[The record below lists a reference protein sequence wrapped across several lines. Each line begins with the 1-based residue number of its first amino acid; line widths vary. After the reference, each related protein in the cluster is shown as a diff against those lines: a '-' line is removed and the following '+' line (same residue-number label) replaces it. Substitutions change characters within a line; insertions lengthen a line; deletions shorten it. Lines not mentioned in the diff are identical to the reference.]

1 MSSETPTPSTTAN
14 TADGT
19 QGAESATLGAQV
31 DQIDQHALDEVAL
44 SRQEY
49 QWIVEL
55 MGRAPNRLEL
65 GLFGAMWSEHCGY
78 KNSRPL
84 LKRFPSTGERV
95 LLKVGE
101 ENAGAVDIGD
111 GQAVVFKIE
120 SHNHPSAIEP
130 YQGAA
135 TGVGGIVRDI
145 FTMGARPIALLD
157 SLRFGPLTSP
167 RNRYLFH
174 GIVGGVGG
182 YGNCLGIPTVG
193 GEIYFDE
200 SYSGNPLVNA
210 MCVGLIESD
219 KLIPAKAAGEGN
231 PVLVVGAAT
240 GRDGIHGAT
249 FASVELDESS
259 EERRPAVQVGD
270 PFTEKLLMEACLELR
285 DKGWIVG
292 MQDLGAAG
300 MTSSTVESAHKG
312 GAGIDLDVLRAPR
325 REAGMTPYDLMLSE
339 SQERMLVT
347 AKKGHE
353 DDVAALFARWGL
365 RSAVV
370 GHVVAEPVIRVREGE
385 QVVAEIPTE
394 YLTDKTPSYIRQGVQ
409 PQELRRLWT
418 FDYATLRPNLPK
430 PADALLRLIG
440 SPDLCSREDVYRTYD
455 TMVGTNTAIGPGSD
469 AAVLRVPPAE
479 DEPIGHSVTTGTEPG
494 ERLKL
499 LAMTTDGNGRLTY
512 LHSFNGG
519 ALAVAEAARNC
530 VVTGARPLALT
541 NCLNFGNP
549 EKPGAYYQ
557 MERAIDGMAEA
568 ARILETPVISGN
580 VSLYNES
587 FGQGIFPTP
596 VVGMVGLIE
605 GRAPTPS
612 AWGREGDVVAL
623 LGGWNAH
630 SGDLGGSSYLATIH
644 GTVAGH
650 PPLLDLDRE
659 RAVQR
664 LTLAGIERGLI
675 CSAHDCSDGG
685 LAVALAECAIWSGLG
700 LCGAE
705 TPLPGLAA
713 GDADALATL
722 AALYGEAPSRIVV
735 SVAPEDYE
743 ALAAL
748 AAEYETPVARLG
760 VVGGERLTFTSALD
774 VVIDDLRVT
783 WRDGLRVA
791 LGADD
796 AEQVAETFAAD

>member
-1 MSSETPTPSTTAN
+1 VTSDTPQSAQQSSTIPPEAF
-14 TADGT
+14 A
-19 QGAESATLGAQV
+19 
-31 DQIDQHALDEVAL
+31 IDQRELDEVAL

-49 QWIVEL
+49 TWIIEL
-55 MGRAPNRLEL
+55 LGRAPNRLEL

-84 LKRFPSTGERV
+84 LKRFPSTSERV
-95 LLKVGE
+95 IVKVGE

-157 SLRFGPLTSP
+157 SLRFGPLSNP

-182 YGNCLGIPTVG
+182 YGNCLGIPTVA

-210 MCVGLIESD
+210 MCVGLIESG
-219 KLIPAKAAGEGN
+219 KLIPAKASGAGN

-285 DKGWIVG
+285 DTGWIVG

-312 GAGIDLDVLRAPR
+312 HAGIELDVLKVPR
-325 REAGMTPYDLMLSE
+325 RESGMTPYDIMLSE
-339 SQERMLVT
+339 SQERMLVI
-347 AKKGHE
+347 AKAGHE
-353 DDVAALFARWGL
+353 DDVAKLFARWGL
-365 RSAVV
+365 RSAVI
-370 GHVVAEPVIRVREGE
+370 GHVIEEQVIRIKEGE
-385 QVVAEIPTE
+385 TICAEIPTE
-394 YLTDKTPSYIRQGVQ
+394 YLTDRTPSYTREGLEPPELQG
-409 PQELRRLWT
+409 LWA
-418 FDYATLRPNLPK
+418 FDYATLRGGLLSAN
-430 PADALLRLIG
+430 DALLRLLAA
-440 SPDLCSREDVYRTYD
+440 PDLCSREDVYRTYD
-455 TMVGTNTAIGPGSD
+455 TMVGTNTVIGPGSD
-469 AAVLRVPPAE
+469 AAALRVPPVSE
-479 DEPIGHSVTTGTEPG
+479 DPTSAGTGVAPTDK
-494 ERLKL
+494 LKI
-499 LAMTTDGNGRLTY
+499 LAISTDGNGRLTY
-512 LHSFNGG
+512 LDPFNGG

-541 NCLNFGNP
+541 NCLNFGAP
-549 EKPGAYYQ
+549 EKLPAYYQ
-557 MERAIDGMAEA
+557 MEKAIDGMAA
-568 ARILETPVISGN
+568 AAAKFATPVISGN

-612 AWGREGDVVAL
+612 AWRNAGVVVAL
-623 LGGWNAH
+623 LGSWSADV
-630 SGDLGGSSYLATIH
+630 SDLGGSSYLANIH
-644 GTVAGH
+644 QKVVGR
-650 PPLLDLDRE
+650 PPLLDLDQE
-659 RAVQR
+659 HSVQEA
-664 LTLAGIERGLI
+664 TLAGIESGLI
-675 CSAHDCSDGG
+675 QSAHDCSDGG
-685 LAVALAECAIWSGLG
+685 LAVALAECAIWSDIGLVG
-700 LCGAE
+700 EASIPTGA
-705 TPLPGLAA
+705 
-713 GDADALATL
+713 DSDDLATL

-735 SVAPEDYE
+735 SVAPDRYAELK
-743 ALAAL
+743 ALAAAHNVSLTRLGIAAGDRLSFAGGLDADVGDLRSAWRGGL
-748 AAEYETPVARLG
+748 AAAL
-760 VVGGERLTFTSALD
+760 SASD
-774 VVIDDLRVT
+774 T
-783 WRDGLRVA
+783 ERVA
-791 LGADD
+791 EALSQD
-796 AEQVAETFAAD
+796 

>member
-1 MSSETPTPSTTAN
+1 VTSDTPPSDTPTSTIPPKAF
-14 TADGT
+14 A
-19 QGAESATLGAQV
+19 
-31 DQIDQHALDEVAL
+31 IDQRELDEVAL

-49 QWIVEL
+49 IWIVEL
-55 MGRAPNRLEL
+55 LGRAPNRLEL

-95 LLKVGE
+95 MVKVGE
-101 ENAGAVDIGD
+101 ENAGAMDIGD

-145 FTMGARPIALLD
+145 FTMGARPVALLD
-157 SLRFGPLTSP
+157 SLRFGPLTTP

-182 YGNCLGIPTVG
+182 YGNCLGIPTVA

-210 MCVGLIESD
+210 MCVGLID
-219 KLIPAKAAGEGN
+219 GGKLIPAKASGVGN

-285 DKGWIVG
+285 DTGWIVG

-312 GAGIDLDVLRAPR
+312 QSGIELDVLKVPR
-325 REAGMTPYDLMLSE
+325 RESGMTPYDIMLSE
-339 SQERMLVT
+339 SQERMLVV
-347 AKKGHE
+347 AKAGHE
-353 DDVAALFARWGL
+353 GDVARLFAKWGL
-365 RSAVV
+365 RSAVIGQV
-370 GHVVAEPVIRVREGE
+370 IAERVIRVREGE

-394 YLTDKTPSYIRQGVQ
+394 YLTDRTPSYTREGVE
-409 PQELRRLWT
+409 PPELRGLWA
-418 FDYATLRPNLPK
+418 FDYATLRADLPS
-430 PADALLRLIG
+430 ANEALTRLLAA
-440 SPDLCSREDVYRTYD
+440 PDLCSREDVYRTYD
-455 TMVGTNTAIGPGSD
+455 TMVGTNTVIGPGSD
-469 AAVLRVPPAE
+469 AAVVRVPPPAS
-479 DEPIGHSVTTGTEPG
+479 DPALQATGVADATK
-494 ERLKL
+494 LKV
-499 LAMTTDGNGRLTY
+499 LAISTDGNGRLTY
-512 LHSFNGG
+512 LDPFNGG

-541 NCLNFGNP
+541 NCLNFGAP
-549 EKPGAYYQ
+549 EKLSAYYQ
-557 MERAIDGMAEA
+557 MEQAISGMAEA
-568 ARILETPVISGN
+568 AKVLETPVISGN

-596 VVGMVGLIE
+596 VVGMVGLLE

-612 AWGREGDVVAL
+612 AWQSPSDVVAL
-623 LGGWNAH
+623 LGSWSAEPGE
-630 SGDLGGSSYLATIH
+630 LGGSSYLATIH
-644 GTVAGH
+644 GKVAGR

-659 RAVQR
+659 RAVQAA
-664 LTLAGIERGLI
+664 TLAGIEAGLI
-675 CSAHDCSDGG
+675 RSAHDCSDGG
-685 LAVALAECAIWSGLG
+685 LAVTLAECAIWSGIG
-700 LCGAE
+700 LRGEAKLPIGAE
-705 TPLPGLAA
+705 G
-713 GDADALATL
+713 DALATL

-735 SVAPEDYE
+735 SVP
-743 ALAAL
+743 
-748 AAEYETPVARLG
+748 AERYAELEKLSKAHKVPLTRLG
-760 VVGGERLTFTSALD
+760 VAGGDRLTFAGGLD
-774 VVIDDLRVT
+774 ADLDDLRAA
-783 WRDGLRVA
+783 WRGGLAAA
-791 LGADD
+791 LGSND
-796 AEQVAETFAAD
+796 AEQVAETLGRQG

>member
-1 MSSETPTPSTTAN
+1 MTSDTSPSTRQPSVTPDAIPSE
-14 TADGT
+14 AF
-19 QGAESATLGAQV
+19 E
-31 DQIDQHALDEVAL
+31 IDQRELDEVAL

-49 QWIVEL
+49 AWIVEL
-55 MGRAPNRLEL
+55 LGRAPNRLEL

-157 SLRFGPLTSP
+157 SLRFGPLAAP

-174 GIVGGVGG
+174 GVVGGIGG
-182 YGNCLGIPTVG
+182 YGNCLGIPTVA

-210 MCVGLIESD
+210 MCVGLVESG
-219 KLIPAKAAGEGN
+219 KLIPAKATGAGN

-285 DKGWIVG
+285 DTDWIAG

-300 MTSSTVESAHKG
+300 LTSSTVESAHKG
-312 GAGIDLDVLRAPR
+312 GSGIELDVLLVPR
-325 REAGMTPYDLMLSE
+325 RESGMTPYDIMLSE
-339 SQERMLVT
+339 SQERMLVI
-347 AKKGHE
+347 AKAGHE
-353 DDVAALFARWGL
+353 DDVRRLFAKWGL
-365 RSAVV
+365 RSAVIGQV
-370 GHVVAEPVIRVREGE
+370 IPERVIRVREGD
-385 QVVAEIPTE
+385 QIVAEIPTE
-394 YLTDKTPSYIRQGVQ
+394 YLTERTPSYTHAGVE
-409 PQELRRLWT
+409 PPELRDLWA
-418 FDYATLRPNLPK
+418 FDYEALRGALPG
-430 PADALLRLIG
+430 ANDALARLLA

-455 TMVGTNTAIGPGSD
+455 TMVGTNTIIGPGSD
-469 AAVLRVPPAE
+469 AAALRVTPPA
-479 DEPIGHSVTTGTEPG
+479 DDPALQAIGVAPAN
-494 ERLKL
+494 RLKA
-499 LAMTTDGNGRLTY
+499 LALTTDGNGRLTY
-512 LHSFNGG
+512 LDPFNGG

-541 NCLNFGNP
+541 NCLNFGAP
-549 EKPGAYYQ
+549 EKPSAYFQ
-557 MERAIDGMAEA
+557 MERAIDGMAA
-568 ARILETPVISGN
+568 AATALETPVISGN
-580 VSLYNES
+580 ASLYNES
-587 FGQGIFPTP
+587 FGQGIYPTP

-612 AWGREGDVVAL
+612 AWRAEGDVVAL
-623 LGGWNAH
+623 LGGWSAEA
-630 SGDLGGSSYLATIH
+630 GELGGSTYLATIH

-659 RAVQR
+659 RAVQAA
-664 LTLAGIERGLI
+664 TLEGIEAELI
-675 CSAHDCSDGG
+675 RSAHDCSDGG
-685 LAVALAECAIWSGLG
+685 LAVALAECAIWSDIGLRG
-700 LCGAE
+700 EAALPAGAE
-705 TPLPGLAA
+705 G
-713 GDADALATL
+713 DALATL
-722 AALYGEAPSRIVV
+722 AALFGEAPSRIIV
-735 SVAPEDYE
+735 SVAAERYAE
-743 ALAAL
+743 LADL
-748 AAEYETPVARLG
+748 ARAHGVPLTRLG
-760 VVGGERLTFTSALD
+760 VAEGDRLTFAGGLD
-774 VVIDDLRVT
+774 VAVDELRAA
-783 WRDGLRVA
+783 WSGGLARA
-791 LGADD
+791 LGAGD
-796 AEQVAETFAAD
+796 AEQVAEALGHQG

>member
-1 MSSETPTPSTTAN
+1 
-14 TADGT
+14 
-19 QGAESATLGAQV
+19 
-31 DQIDQHALDEVAL
+31 
-44 SRQEY
+44 
-49 QWIVEL
+49 
-55 MGRAPNRLEL
+55 
-65 GLFGAMWSEHCGY
+65 

-157 SLRFGPLTSP
+157 SLRFGPLSNP

-219 KLIPAKAAGEGN
+219 KLIPAKAAGVGN

-300 MTSSTVESAHKG
+300 MTSSTIESAHKG
-312 GAGIDLDVLRAPR
+312 RAGIDLDVLAAPR
-325 REAGMTPYDLMLSE
+325 REAGMTPYDIMLSE
-339 SQERMLVT
+339 SQERMLVI
-347 AKKGHE
+347 AHQGHA
-353 DDVAALFARWGL
+353 DDVRALFAKWGL
-365 RSAVV
+365 RSEVV
-370 GHVVAEPVIRVREGE
+370 GHVVAEEVIRVREGQ

-394 YLTDKTPSYIRQGVQ
+394 YLTDRTPSYIREGVR
-409 PQELRRLWT
+409 PAELRDLWR
-418 FDYATLRPNLPK
+418 FDYTTLRATLPTPT
-430 PADALLRLIG
+430 DALLRLLG

-479 DEPIGHSVTTGTEPG
+479 DEPLGHSVSTGEQPG
-494 ERLKL
+494 EKLKL

-512 LHSFNGG
+512 LHPFTGG

-549 EKPGAYYQ
+549 EKPSAYYQ

-568 ARILETPVISGN
+568 ARLLETPVISGN

-587 FGQGIFPTP
+587 FGQGIYPTP

-605 GRAPTPS
+605 GRLPTPS
-612 AWGREGDVVAL
+612 AWRDEGDVVAL
-623 LGGWNAH
+623 LGDWNAH
-630 SGDLGGSSYLATIH
+630 SGDLGGSAYLATLH
-644 GTVAGH
+644 ATVAGH

-659 RAVQR
+659 RAVQQA
-664 LTLAGIERGLI
+664 TLAGIERGLI
-675 CSAHDCSDGG
+675 RSAHDCSDGG

-700 LCGAE
+700 LRGAE
-705 TPLPGLAA
+705 TALPGAAAA
-713 GDADALATL
+713 GADALATI

-735 SVAPEDYE
+735 SVAADDY
-743 ALAAL
+743 AAL
-748 AAEYETPVARLG
+748 ATLAAEHETPITRLG
-760 VVGGERLTFTSALD
+760 VVGGARLSFTSALD
-774 VVIDDLRVT
+774 IAIADLRVT
-783 WRDGLRVA
+783 WRDGLRLA

-796 AEQVAETFAAD
+796 AEQVAESFAAD

>member
-1 MSSETPTPSTTAN
+1 PSTTADQASDQASHQAPQ
-14 TADGT
+14 TSASAADT
-19 QGAESATLGAQV
+19 QDA
-31 DQIDQHALDEVAL
+31 QIDQRALDEVAL

-49 QWIVEL
+49 QWIVDL

-300 MTSSTVESAHKG
+300 MTSSTIESAHKG

-339 SQERMLVT
+339 SQERMLVI

-353 DDVAALFARWGL
+353 DDVAALFAKWGL

-394 YLTDKTPSYIRQGVQ
+394 YLTDRTPSYIRQGVQ
-409 PQELRRLWT
+409 PPELRGLWK
-418 FDYATLRPNLPK
+418 FDYATLRAGLPE
-430 PADALLRLIG
+430 PSDALLRLLG

-455 TMVGTNTAIGPGSD
+455 TMVGTNTVTGPGSD

-479 DEPIGHSVTTGTEPG
+479 DEPLGRSVSLGDK
-494 ERLKL
+494 LKL

-512 LHSFNGG
+512 LHPFNGG

-568 ARILETPVISGN
+568 ARMLETPVISGN

-587 FGQGIFPTP
+587 FGQGIYPTP

-605 GRAPTPS
+605 GRPPTPS
-612 AWGREGDVVAL
+612 AWRTEGDAVAL
-623 LGGWNAH
+623 LGAWNAH

-644 GTVAGH
+644 ETVAGH

-675 CSAHDCSDGG
+675 RSAHDCSDGG
-685 LAVALAECAIWSGLG
+685 LAVTLAECAIWSGLG
-700 LCGAE
+700 LRGAE
-705 TPLPGLAA
+705 TPLPGVAAGGTDTLAA
-713 GDADALATL
+713 I

-735 SVAPEDYE
+735 SVAPEQYD

-748 AAEYETPVARLG
+748 AAEHDTPITRLG
-760 VVGGERLTFTSALD
+760 AVGGDRLSFTAALD
-774 VVIDDLRVT
+774 VPVADLRVT
-783 WRDGLRVA
+783 WRNGLRVA
-791 LGADD
+791 LGASD
-796 AEQVAETFAAD
+796 AEQVAEAFAAD